1 MTYTIEQIRNFILAF
16 DSEGDIISDLTHENI
31 MKANEPT
38 EQDTEGE
45 DPEFDSDK
53 NYTSPEWADEL

>member
-1 MTYTIEQIRNFILAF
+1 
-16 DSEGDIISDLTHENI
+16 

-45 DPEFDSDK
+45 DPEFDSNK